1 MKAVFDVSNMDGII
15 GTKTGDS
22 SVVRYSLR
30 SEKNKFLGDD
40 NDHNEHSTI
49 GNDSQQCCSRNS
61 SDDPPLSEYELLR
74 LLNIKRNEARLAQL
88 GLLVPAAAG
97 NNNKRRQSSNN
108 DGGETS
114 ALTTLLL
121 ASPQPKKKRQKENN
135 NAEPLPRR
143 ILPKRH
149 CTTSR
154 CDNGYDTSDESSIAA
169 SPIFPKRILTLQP
182 HQAVAVAVNN
192 EDVQCPRRER
202 RGRPRLEDYVYV
214 CDEVCGHCGGE
225 WKLDGDEDAEE
236 ETRLIR

>member
-40 NDHNEHSTI
+40 LNEHFTI

-74 LLNIKRNEARLAQL
+74 LRNIKRNEARLAQL

-135 NAEPLPRR
+135 NAETFPRR

-149 CTTSR
+149 CTTS
-154 CDNGYDTSDESSIAA
+154 
-169 SPIFPKRILTLQP
+169 
-182 HQAVAVAVNN
+182 
-192 EDVQCPRRER
+192 
-202 RGRPRLEDYVYV
+202 
-214 CDEVCGHCGGE
+214 
-225 WKLDGDEDAEE
+225 
-236 ETRLIR
+236 